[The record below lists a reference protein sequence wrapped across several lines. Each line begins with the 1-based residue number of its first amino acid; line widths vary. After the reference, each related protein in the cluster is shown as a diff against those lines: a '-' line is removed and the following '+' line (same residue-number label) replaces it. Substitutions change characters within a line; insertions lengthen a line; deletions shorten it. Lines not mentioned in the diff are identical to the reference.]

1 MSKVI
6 VGISHFA
13 IEAYCE
19 KIVDEDCVGLPNFRR
34 KEIYEKGK
42 KRYTDVKRRK
52 VKLEVT
58 I

>member
-6 VGISHFA
+6 VGISHLT